1 MNFNTFIINESIKKD
16 TINIDELHNILITKC
31 SNFDI
36 KKPFWRG
43 NSNRINNNIY
53 IADGS
58 ITERKSANTSNH
70 YTVIIDEALRLD
82 DNTHP
87 LRSKS
92 IICANYYNKAHA
104 EDYGKLY
111 AVIPFNEAKIGVTA
125 SDDIWDTEI
134 VINDFELMLPIF
146 NRKLRD
152 CNITDKSFNDIVTGI
167 KDAINKDTK
176 DSDFIRLKQI
186 FENINIKDELL
197 NAFSP
202 NTLGFKFGDG
212 KSVSKLTNAHELW
225 IAGKCVF
232 VEANIWSDF
241 IKQY

>member
-1 MNFNTFIINESIKKD
+1 MNFNTFILNESLKKD
-16 TINIDELHNILITKC
+16 TIDIDELHNILTTKC
-31 SNFDI
+31 SDFDI

-43 NSNRINNNIY
+43 TQDRVNSIY
-53 IADGS
+53 ISDGS

-82 DNTHP
+82 DSNHP

-92 IICANYYNKAHA
+92 IICANYHNKAHA
-104 EDYGKLY
+104 ENYGKLF
-111 AVIPFNEAKIGVTA
+111 AVIPFNEAKIGVTS

-134 VINDFELMLPIF
+134 IINDYELMLPIF
-146 NRKLRD
+146 NRILKD
-152 CNITDKSFNDIVTGI
+152 CNISDKSFNDIVNGI
-167 KDAINKDTK
+167 TDGINKNTK
-176 DSDFIRLKQI
+176 DMDFMRLKRV
-186 FENINIKDELL
+186 FKDINIKDELL

-202 NTLGFKFGDG
+202 SELDFKFGNG

-225 IAGKCVF
+225 ISGKCAF
-232 VEANIWSDF
+232 VEYNIWSDF